1 MPGERPVALRGIAGR
16 GYQQGMSD
24 DRHSPLQRFVWR
36 LEAFAYDV
44 VVGLVRLMPL
54 DVASN
59 LGGWVGRTLGPMT
72 GTHRTASDNL
82 RIAFPEM
89 PEPERQRLLNAQW
102 DNTMR
107 TFFELLMMDRLTPA
121 SGRLEIVGQEKLEE
135 IARTGEPVIFISGHF
150 ANWEL
155 MPAAILA
162 AGITC
167 QITYRPTNNP
177 YVDARIKKSR
187 ARYGVELFA
196 PKGDGTRELVAALGR
211 GECVALM
218 NDQKYNP
225 GPAVPFFG
233 EPAHTA
239 PGATRLALRF
249 GARVVPMSAQRLP
262 GVRFRLVVHDA
273 IPIPDTGDKT
283 GDIDRGV
290 AAISRFIEARVREHP
305 DDWFW
310 VHKRWPHEAYG
321 RLKER

>member
-1 MPGERPVALRGIAGR
+1 MAEVRR
-16 GYQQGMSD
+16 
-24 DRHSPLQRFVWR
+24 SPLQEFVWR
-36 LEAFAYDV
+36 LEALAYDI
-44 VVGLVRLMPL
+44 VVGVVRLLPL
-54 DVASN
+54 EAASG
-59 LGGWVGRTLGPMT
+59 LGGWIGRTLGPLT
-72 GTHRTASDNL
+72 GAHKTASANL

-89 PEPERQRLLNAQW
+89 PEAEHRRLLAAQW
-102 DNTMR
+102 DNTTR

-121 SGRLEIVGQEKLEE
+121 SGRLEVVGRERLEA
-135 IARTGEPVIFISGHF
+135 IAAAGEPVIFVSGHF

-155 MPAAILA
+155 MPAAIIA

-249 GARVVPMSAQRLP
+249 GAKVVPMSAQRLP
-262 GVRFRLVVHDA
+262 GVRFRLVVHEP
-273 IPIPDTGDKT
+273 IPILDTGDKT
-283 GDIDRGV
+283 GDVERGV
-290 AAISRFIEARVREHP
+290 AAISAFIEARIRAHP

-310 VHKRWPHEAYG
+310 VHKRWPNEIYS
-321 RLKER
+321 RLARR